1 MESDVGEVQVA
12 GGDGNV
18 SVLSTLASCYFLP
31 LSSVLAYFLTG
42 IF

>member
-1 MESDVGEVQVA
+1 MERDGGEVQVA

-31 LSSVLAYFLTG
+31 LSSVFAYSLAGVF
-42 IF
+42 